1 MSISEFLCRVCGRE
15 AHGNH
20 FGVFSCRA
28 CAAFFRRA
36 ANSKYLHK
44 KCQRGGLNLEKC
56 TCKPCRLRKCIEMG
70 MSTEKFQYNRDII
83 HPIENTQ
90 ICLTPSMSH
99 FVGRPEFV
107 LFCDPSIPTYS
118 TFNSTVW
125 IDVQHLVTEASRLLD
140 EGCESPIFSENQLK
154 KLTLSFKFVKLD
166 TENLKVFEKMGQTE
180 FLDII
185 EYYFVTVT
193 KWISHFDQFKKLDKN
208 LQMKLIQI
216 IWHVWSKI
224 HKCVTTAMY
233 RKIHNN
239 VNPTQKIMRNNVLDR
254 ERAKLDTS
262 WMSDYPSEY
271 VTKYMFSQNV
281 YDFDI
286 TSAIE
291 QLDPSDVELTYMFAQ
306 MCFEYAGK
314 RFPGEIQKITDH
326 FQQVLSNDLHEYYVT
341 EQRRPR
347 YFHRLSELMKVNNL
361 IQVGR
366 KVTLFLTKQITEINL
381 GNEILSGV
389 GESVQCAENTV
400 FSSRDVR
407 GFSVQQQCV

>member
-1 MSISEFLCRVCGRE
+1 MSISEFLCRVCGRD

-28 CAAFFRRA
+28 CAAFFR
-36 ANSKYLHK
+36 
-44 KCQRGGLNLEKC
+44 C

-70 MSTEKFQYNRDII
+70 MSTEKFQYNRDVIQSV
-83 HPIENTQ
+83 ENTQ
-90 ICLTPSMSH
+90 ICVTPSMSH

-107 LFCDPSIPTYS
+107 LFCDPSVPTYS
-118 TFNSTVW
+118 NFNSRVW

-140 EGCESPIFSENQLK
+140 KGCESPIFSENQLK

-166 TENLKVFEKMGQTE
+166 TENLKIFEKMGQTE
-180 FLDII
+180 FMDII

-193 KWISHFDQFKKLDKN
+193 KWISHFDEFKKLDKN
-208 LQMKLIQI
+208 LQVLYLKSVMKLIQI

-233 RKIHNN
+233 RKTHNN

-281 YDFDI
+281 YDFGI

-306 MCFEYAGK
+306 LCFEYAGK
-314 RFPGEIQKITDH
+314 RFPGEIQIITDH

-347 YFHRLSELMKVNNL
+347 YFNRLSELMKVNNL
-361 IQVGR
+361 IQRSIWETRSYRDLG
-366 KVTLFLTKQITEINL
+366 KVFNVLKIE
-381 GNEILSGV
+381 
-389 GESVQCAENTV
+389 
-400 FSSRDVR
+400 FSHPEMFEDSP
-407 GFSVQQQCV
+407 FNSSAAN